1 MSKVDPAFSGV
12 GKKEGLKIWRI
23 ENLKVV
29 AIPDKSYGQF
39 HKGDSYI
46 CLKTNKKGNGFSW
59 NIHFWL
65 GTETSQDE
73 AGVAAYKTVELDD
86 SLGGGPVQFREVES
100 SESAEFMSYFP
111 KGIRY
116 LEGGIKSGF
125 KKVDKDKFEKKM
137 YIVKGKRNIRVN
149 QVPCKWESLNNG
161 DVFIFDLGQHIVVWN
176 GPQSSRT
183 ERMQGTQAAKG
194 IRDDE
199 RGGKARI
206 LFVDDDK
213 LDAETLKVCEA
224 KVALGPRGGIKPQ
237 AAKDDDERFSRKQAA
252 QTRLYKVSDESGSL
266 VVTEICSAPLDQTM
280 LNSNDCFIVDQG
292 HCGIFVWKGKGS
304 TKQERKSA
312 FSNAQGFIKAKQ
324 YPENTPVTVINENS
338 ETIAFKAIFKGW
350 KDPGDTKGL
359 GKTHTTGNIAHVKK
373 EKFDASSLHKIKTS
387 DIDSNPNMAS
397 RTGMYDDGSGKI
409 EVFRIENFEA
419 VKQSNELQG
428 QFFGGDSYIV
438 KYTYKQGGR
447 ERYII
452 YYWLGLTSSKDEQ
465 GAAAILTTKMDD
477 KLNGAAVQI
486 RVVQGKEP
494 QHFLQLFKGKM
505 IIHLGGCDS
514 GFKHVDENEEAG
526 RSSGFKNQQAEDKKG
541 NRVRMYQVKGTNE
554 YNTRAVEVEVSAK
567 SLNANDIF
575 VIKGPKQLYIWAG
588 KGGSGDERELGKKV
602 AKVLEPKSAYT
613 LVPEE
618 KEPAEFWEAIGGK
631 QEYASSPR
639 LQEETPAHGPRLFQC
654 SNASGNFRVEE
665 INNYT
670 QQDLIQD
677 DVMLLDAYNELY
689 IWVGAGANAEEK
701 KQILGTAKEY
711 LMTDP
716 SGRDPDSTQL
726 IQVKQGFE
734 PVPFTGWF
742 MAWDNKY
749 FQSMQTED
757 QMRQE
762 LAKQNAVVVIDL
774 KAAEEQEDSF
784 ENCPKFTLAELQAK
798 EVPEGVVSGKKEKH
812 LSKEDFQ
819 KLFGMPYE
827 KYATI
832 PKWKQDNLKKKAGVY

>member
-1 MSKVDPAFSGV
+1 MPNVDAAFSGV

-23 ENLKVV
+23 EQLKVV
-29 AIPDKSYGQF
+29 AIPPETYGQF

-46 CLKTNKKGNGFSW
+46 CLKTTKKGNGFSW

-65 GTETSQDE
+65 GSETSQDE

-86 SLGGGPVQFREVES
+86 YLGGGPVQHREVEQTES
-100 SESAEFMSYFP
+100 SEFMSYFP
-111 KGIRY
+111 KGIKY
-116 LEGGIKSGF
+116 LEGGVKSGF
-125 KKVDKDKFEKKM
+125 KKVDKDKFTKKM

-149 QVPCKWESLNNG
+149 QVPCTWESLNNG
-161 DVFIFDLGQHIVVWN
+161 DVFIFDLGNHIIVWN

-183 ERMQGTQAAKG
+183 ERMTGTQTAKG

-199 RGGKARI
+199 KGGKAKV
-206 LFVDDDK
+206 LFVDNDK
-213 LDAETLKVCEA
+213 FDPETLKVCEA
-224 KVALGPRGGIKPQ
+224 KNALGPRGGVKPQ
-237 AAKDDDERFSRKQAA
+237 AAKDDDERFSRKQAS

-266 VVTEICSAPLDQTM
+266 VVTEICSAPLEQNM
-280 LNSNDCFIVDQG
+280 LNSKDCFIVDQG

-324 YPENTPVTVINENS
+324 YPEKTPVTVINENS
-338 ETIAFKAIFKGW
+338 ETTAFKAIFKGW

-409 EVFRIENFEA
+409 EVYRIENFEPK
-419 VKQSNELQG
+419 VQDKELHG

-447 ERYII
+447 ERYLL
-452 YYWLGLTSSKDEQ
+452 YYWLGLTSSQDEQ
-465 GAAAILTTKMDD
+465 GAAALHTTQMDD

-505 IIHLGGCDS
+505 IIHLGGCES
-514 GFKHVDENEEAG
+514 GFKHVDEEEAG
-526 RSSGFKNQQAEDKKG
+526 KSSGFKNQQGEDKKA
-541 NRVRMYQVKGTNE
+541 NKVRMYQVKGTNE
-554 YNTRAVEVEVSAK
+554 YNTRAVEVESSAK
-567 SLNANDIF
+567 SLNSNDIF
-575 VIKGPKQLYIWAG
+575 VVKGPKTLYIWAG

-602 AKVLEPKSAYT
+602 ASTLQPKCPYSLIA
-613 LVPEE
+613 EG
-618 KEPAEFWEAIGGK
+618 KETAEFWEAIGGK

-639 LQEETPAHGPRLFQC
+639 LQEEAPSQPPRLFQC
-654 SNASGNFRVEE
+654 SNATGNFRVEE
-665 INNYT
+665 ISNFT
-670 QQDLIQD
+670 QQDLIVD
-677 DVMLLDAYNELY
+677 DVMLLDAYNEIY
-689 IWVGAGANAEEK
+689 VWVGAGANAEEK
-701 KQILGTAKEY
+701 KQVLVTAKEY
-711 LMTDP
+711 LATDP
-716 SGRDPDSTQL
+716 SGRDFDNTQL

-734 PVPFTGWF
+734 PVTFTGWF

-762 LAKQNAVVVIDL
+762 LAKQNAAVVIDL

-784 ENCPKFTLAELQAK
+784 ENCPKYSLDQLKAK
-798 EVPEGVVSGKKEKH
+798 ELPEGVNASKKEKY
-812 LSKEDFQ
+812 LSKEDFE

>member
-1 MSKVDPAFSGV
+1 MSKVDAAFNGV
-12 GKKEGLKIWRI
+12 GKKEGMKIWRI

-65 GTETSQDE
+65 GSETSQDE

-111 KGIRY
+111 KGIKY
-116 LEGGIKSGF
+116 LEGGVKSGF
-125 KKVDKDKFEKKM
+125 NKVDKDKFTKKM

-176 GPQSSRT
+176 GPESNRI
-183 ERMQGTQAAKG
+183 ERMKGTQAAKG

-199 RGGKARI
+199 KGGKAKI
-206 LFVDDDK
+206 VFVDNDK
-213 LDAETLKVCEA
+213 FDADILKICEA
-224 KVALGPRGGIKPQ
+224 KVALGPRGAVKPKPAQ
-237 AAKDDDERFSRKQAA
+237 DDDERFSRKQAS

-266 VVTEICSAPLDQTM
+266 VVTEICSAPLEQSM

-338 ETIAFKAIFKGW
+338 ETTAFKAIFKGW

-359 GKTHTTGNIAHVKK
+359 GKTYTTGNIAHVKK
-373 EKFDASSLHKIKTS
+373 EKFDASSLHKLKTS

-397 RTGMYDDGSGKI
+397 RTGMYDDGTGKI
-409 EVFRIENFEA
+409 EVYRIENFEPK
-419 VKQSNELQG
+419 KQANDLHG
-428 QFFGGDSYIV
+428 QFFGGDSYVIQ
-438 KYTYKQGGR
+438 YTYKQGGR
-447 ERYII
+447 ERYIL

-465 GAAAILTTKMDD
+465 GAAAIHATKMDD
-477 KLNGAAVQI
+477 KLGGAAVQI

-505 IIHLGGCDS
+505 IIHL
-514 GFKHVDENEEAG
+514 AG
-526 RSSGFKNQQAEDKKG
+526 KSSGFKNQQADDKKA

-554 YNTRAVEVEVSAK
+554 LNTRAVEVDASAS
-567 SLNANDIF
+567 SLNSNDIF
-575 VIKGPKQLYIWAG
+575 VIKGPKHLYIWAG

-613 LVPEE
+613 LVPET
-618 KEPAEFWEAIGGK
+618 KEPAEFREAIGGK
-631 QEYASSPR
+631 QEYASNPR
-639 LQEETPAHGPRLFQC
+639 LQEEAPTNPPRLFQC

-665 INNYT
+665 INNFT
-670 QQDLIQD
+670 QQDLIED
-677 DVMLLDAYNELY
+677 DVMLLDAYNEVY
-689 IWVGAGANAEEK
+689 IWIGAGANAEEK
-701 KQILGTAKEY
+701 KSILVTAKEY

-734 PVPFTGWF
+734 PVTFTGWF

-749 FQSMQTED
+749 FQSMQSED
-757 QMRQE
+757 QMRKE
-762 LAKQNAVVVIDL
+762 LAKQNAAIVIDL

-784 ENCPKFTLAELQAK
+784 ENTAKFTVAELQAK
-798 EVPEGVVSGKKEKH
+798 EVPEGVNAGKKEKH
-812 LSKEDFQ
+812 LSKADFE
-819 KLFGMPYE
+819 KIFGMPYE

-832 PKWKQDNLKKKAGVY
+832 PKWKQDNLKKKAGLY